1 MNKSK
6 TVVITG
12 TTSDIEK
19 ACTLIN
25 NSTFHRFNKQN

>member
-12 TTSDIEK
+12 TSSDIEK
-19 ACTLIN
+19 ACTLKQ
-25 NSTFHRFNKQN
+25 FNDL